1 MGIYA
6 LKPFKNS
13 SFALISFV
21 LLIGRWQKILRH
33 LATKWINKM
42 LFYLTN
48 SIPPQTYIQIMSI
61 SRFNMASIFFN
72 WRVRDK
78 QGKKINY

>member
-1 MGIYA
+1 
-6 LKPFKNS
+6 
-13 SFALISFV
+13 
-21 LLIGRWQKILRH
+21 
-33 LATKWINKM
+33 M

-78 QGKKINY
+78 QGKKLTIKLVEKTTAQ